1 MTQGESR
8 KRQAGEVGLTI
19 LVVLLLHGLFWAFSD
34 LDWNSPNPYNS
45 YSKQCV
51 AWLQG
56 RLDLGQDHVD
66 LWTNCRQALEEAIL
80 RFLQPQSYAKTLA
93 RLGDSW

>member
-51 AWLQG
+51 A
-56 RLDLGQDHVD
+56 
-66 LWTNCRQALEEAIL
+66 
-80 RFLQPQSYAKTLA
+80 
-93 RLGDSW
+93 